1 MTGASHGFG
10 PGTVRFEAEG
20 SGAETNDI
28 KASGGLQLTAGEFPD
43 IDMFTGVDKALGK
56 QVLVGAAY
64 EATEASF
71 TLENNVIRLS
81 PFRFTSDVARLD
93 LSGTVSLEGPIGL
106 KFTVATPRDGLV
118 IQGVGGAMLDVLA
131 DDDGWVPVPMT
142 VGGTLE
148 AAKVRPDSG
157 ALVAQARQG
166 TEREVKKAAT
176 EAAGDALK
184 GLLGRRKKN

>member
-1 MTGASHGFG
+1 
-10 PGTVRFEAEG
+10 
-20 SGAETNDI
+20 
-28 KASGGLQLTAGEFPD
+28 
-43 IDMFTGVDKALGK
+43 MFTGVDKALGK
-56 QVLVGAAY
+56 QVLVGAVY

-106 KFTVATPRDGLV
+106 EFTVATPRDGLV
-118 IQGVGGAMLDVLA
+118 IQGVGGTMLDVLA

-166 TEREVKKAAT
+166 TEREVKKKQQPKRPGT
-176 EAAGDALK
+176 
-184 GLLGRRKKN
+184 R